1 MPASQ
6 ACFTADRRLMQEKCL
21 TTKPDNEIYKK
32 IAWRRWVANPRSALY
47 CKWHVLDV
55 PRSAPKHHVTFL
67 MCLSRSDLRMRTVPP
82 KV

>member
-21 TTKPDNEIYKK
+21 TTKPYNEIYKK

-55 PRSAPKHHVTFL
+55 PRSAPT
-67 MCLSRSDLRMRTVPP
+67 DGDTA
-82 KV
+82 